1 MAKKQLKK
9 RIFVPT
15 GNDLG
20 EFTIFDLQP
29 VDITFVDSD
38 DSSQSQDSNKKMG
51 SSQSSIPDPV
61 DNNPLN
67 RGSQDNSS
75 SSGGNGQKDENPY
88 ANRGNGDNNSDDFA
102 KQDRDIN
109 NDLYGDDLDTDS
121 GEQPPQN
128 SDNGDGSEGSA
139 GDGESGSGSSGVG
152 GSDDNSFAPPN
163 YDSSSNMGDDNS
175 SVGNSTSEMEDAL
188 NKEQDNMS
196 DTAKERMSEVSG
208 QNNNNNNNNS
218 SSNENGSQGD
228 NSQGDNSQG
237 EDGSSSDSKNS
248 QSGDKEGSQSN
259 NSQGENG
266 SSGDNSQNSD
276 SDNSQNSNSQEG
288 NSSSSGGDSK
298 GGSGNNQ
305 NGKSDNDF
313 KKAHDTKGNDLD
325 DTKGKEVVEKM
336 VREASKRMQ
345 EEIDKDE
352 TLADTN
358 KTSLDNYKDFG
369 AGTMTTLFKGNSMV
383 ADWKAKL
390 EKLFRKALGQR
401 ITMNPN
407 MINKRIE
414 DAPPGRE
421 DIETQMIKVAV
432 LIDCSGSM
440 GSGAFKKVIM
450 QMDAM
455 IKADKQ
461 MRNVLF
467 YIIPFEMWN
476 AEKCIKLMVKCKG
489 TRLKSELMKFEAMGG
504 TDIVPGFQALMGK
517 VKNPDSIIV
526 LSDCGVNASRTVS
539 DPTYQKCLKKY
550 RDRIIWVLTSKRDI
564 SDMNAIDPY
573 AKKQDRYVV
582 FKGNGD

>member
-29 VDITFVDSD
+29 VDVTFIDSD
-38 DSSQSQDSNKKMG
+38 EPNQSQDNNKKMG

-75 SSGGNGQKDENPY
+75 SSDGGNGQKDENPY
-88 ANRGNGDNNSDDFA
+88 ATNSGNNNNSDDFA

-109 NDLYGDDLDTDS
+109 NDLYGEDLDTDN

-128 SDNGDGSEGSA
+128 SDGGDGEGSA
-139 GDGESGSGSSGVG
+139 GDGESGYGSSGVG
-152 GSDDNSFAPPN
+152 GLDDNSFAPPN

-196 DTAKERMSEVSG
+196 DTAKERMNEVSG
-208 QNNNNNNNNS
+208 QNS
-218 SSNENGSQGD
+218 SSDKNGSQGD

-248 QSGDKEGSQSN
+248 QSGDKEGSLSN

-305 NGKSDNDF
+305 SGKSDNDF

-489 TRLKSELMKFEAMGG
+489 SRLKSELMKFEAMGG
-504 TDIVPGFQALMGK
+504 TDIVPGFQALMRK

-539 DPTYQKCLKKY
+539 DPTYQKCVKKY

>member
-29 VDITFVDSD
+29 VDVTFVDSD
-38 DSSQSQDSNKKMG
+38 DSSQQSSGDSKMG
-51 SSQSSIPDPV
+51 GSNSSIPDPV
-61 DNNPLN
+61 DNNPLSKGN
-67 RGSQDNSS
+67 SSNGSQG
-75 SSGGNGQKDENPY
+75 SSGGKDANPY
-88 ANRGNGDNNSDDFA
+88 ANNSGDNSSRDEFS
-102 KQDRDIN
+102 KQDRDLD
-109 NDLYGDDLDTDS
+109 NDLYGEDLDTDRE
-121 GEQPPQN
+121 EQSNNNN
-128 SDNGDGSEGSA
+128 SDGEGGSSGDDGS
-139 GDGESGSGSSGVG
+139 GESGGSSGG
-152 GSDDNSFAPPN
+152 MASEDNSYAPPN
-163 YDSSSNMGDDNS
+163 YDGSSNMGDDS
-175 SVGNSTSEMEDAL
+175 SSLDSTSEMEDAL
-188 NKEQDNMS
+188 NKEQENMS
-196 DTAKERMSEVSG
+196 DTAKERASEVSG
-208 QNNNNNNNNS
+208 
-218 SSNENGSQGD
+218 
-228 NSQGDNSQG
+228 
-237 EDGSSSDSKNS
+237 
-248 QSGDKEGSQSN
+248 EGSQSSTSQTED
-259 NSQGENG
+259 NSNQQ
-266 SSGDNSQNSD
+266 SGDNSQQGGQSQVGDSQSSQSSD
-276 SDNSQNSNSQEG
+276 SQGGDNSQQGDDSNSQGGEG
-288 NSSSSGGDSK
+288 SQSQDNQV
-298 GGSGNNQ
+298 GSGSRGDKGN
-305 NGKSDNDF
+305 KSNDDF

-325 DTKGKEVVEKM
+325 DTDGKGVVDKI
-336 VREASKRMQ
+336 VREAAKRMQ
-345 EEIDKDE
+345 EELDKDE
-352 TLADTN
+352 TLANTN
-358 KTSLDNYKDFG
+358 QQSLDNYKDFG

-467 YIIPFEMWN
+467 YIIPFEAWSA
-476 AEKCIKLMVKCKG
+476 AECVKRMVKCKG
-489 TRLKSELMKFEAMGG
+489 TKLKAELMKFRAEGG
-504 TDIVPGFQALMGK
+504 TNIVPGVHAMMKK
-517 VKNPDSIIV
+517 VKNPDSIII
-526 LSDCGVNASRTVS
+526 LSDCVVNASSTVS

-564 SDMNAIDPY
+564 SYMNAIDSY

>member
-38 DSSQSQDSNKKMG
+38 DSSQSQDNNKKMG

-67 RGSQDNSS
+67 KGSQDNSS
-75 SSGGNGQKDENPY
+75 SSDGGNGQKDENPY
-88 ANRGNGDNNSDDFA
+88 ATNSGNNNNSDDFA

-109 NDLYGDDLDTDS
+109 NDIYGEDLDTDS

-128 SDNGDGSEGSA
+128 NDGGDGEGSS

-175 SVGNSTSEMEDAL
+175 SVGNTTSEMEDAL

-208 QNNNNNNNNS
+208 QNNNS
-218 SSNENGSQGD
+218 SSNEDSSQGD

-248 QSGDKEGSQSN
+248 QSGDKEGSQIN
-259 NSQGENG
+259 NSQGEDG

-305 NGKSDNDF
+305 SGKSDNDF

-489 TRLKSELMKFEAMGG
+489 SRLKSELMKFEAMGG
-504 TDIVPGFQALMGK
+504 TDIVPGFQALMRK

>member
-29 VDITFVDSD
+29 VDVTFVDSD
-38 DSSQSQDSNKKMG
+38 DSSQQSSGGSKMG
-51 SSQSSIPDPV
+51 GSNSSIPDPV
-61 DNNPLN
+61 DNNPLSKGN
-67 RGSQDNSS
+67 SSNGSQGSSGGKDANPYANNSGDNSS
-75 SSGGNGQKDENPY
+75 SDEF
-88 ANRGNGDNNSDDFA
+88 S
-102 KQDRDIN
+102 KQDRDLD
-109 NDLYGDDLDTDS
+109 NDLYGEDLDTDRE
-121 GEQPPQN
+121 EQSNNNN
-128 SDNGDGSEGSA
+128 SDGEGGSSGDGGS
-139 GDGESGSGSSGVG
+139 GESGGSSGG
-152 GSDDNSFAPPN
+152 MTSEDNSYAPPN
-163 YDSSSNMGDDNS
+163 YDGSSNMGDDS
-175 SVGNSTSEMEDAL
+175 SSLDSTSEMEDAL
-188 NKEQDNMS
+188 NKEQENMS
-196 DTAKERMSEVSG
+196 DTAKERASEVSG
-208 QNNNNNNNNS
+208 
-218 SSNENGSQGD
+218 
-228 NSQGDNSQG
+228 
-237 EDGSSSDSKNS
+237 
-248 QSGDKEGSQSN
+248 EGSQSSTSQKDG
-259 NSQGENG
+259 NSNQQ
-266 SSGDNSQNSD
+266 SGDNSQQGGQSQLGDSQSSQSSD
-276 SDNSQNSNSQEG
+276 
-288 NSSSSGGDSK
+288 SSGGDNSQQG
-298 GGSGNNQ
+298 GGSNSQGGEGSQSQDNQAGSGSRGDKGNKPN
-305 NGKSDNDF
+305 DDF

-325 DTKGKEVVEKM
+325 DTDGKGVVDKI
-336 VREASKRMQ
+336 VREAAKRMQ
-345 EEIDKDE
+345 EELDKDE
-352 TLADTN
+352 TLANTN
-358 KTSLDNYKDFG
+358 QQSLDNYKDFG

-421 DIETQMIKVAV
+421 DIETQMVKVAV

-467 YIIPFEMWN
+467 YIIPFEAWSA
-476 AEKCIKLMVKCKG
+476 AECVKRMVKCKG
-489 TRLKSELMKFEAMGG
+489 TKLKAELMKFKAEGG
-504 TDIVPGFQALMGK
+504 TNIVPGVHAMMKK

-526 LSDCGVNASRTVS
+526 LSDCGVNVSTTVS
-539 DPTYQKCLKKY
+539 DSTYQKWLKKY

-564 SDMNAIDPY
+564 SYMGAIDPY

-582 FKGNGD
+582 FRGNGD

>member
-38 DSSQSQDSNKKMG
+38 DNSQQGSSGDSKMG
-51 SSQSSIPDPV
+51 GSNSSIPDPV
-61 DNNPLN
+61 DNNPLSKGSSSN
-67 RGSQDNSS
+67 GSQGSSGGKDANPYANNSGDNSS
-75 SSGGNGQKDENPY
+75 SDEF
-88 ANRGNGDNNSDDFA
+88 S
-102 KQDRDIN
+102 KQDRDLD
-109 NDLYGDDLDTDS
+109 NDLYGEDLDTDRE
-121 GEQPPQN
+121 EQSNNNN
-128 SDNGDGSEGSA
+128 SDGEGGSSGDDGS
-139 GDGESGSGSSGVG
+139 GESGGSSGG
-152 GSDDNSFAPPN
+152 MASEDNSYAPPN
-163 YDSSSNMGDDNS
+163 YDGSSNMGDDNS
-175 SVGNSTSEMEDAL
+175 SLDSTSEMEDAL
-188 NKEQDNMS
+188 NKEQENMS
-196 DTAKERMSEVSG
+196 DTAKERASEVSG
-208 QNNNNNNNNS
+208 
-218 SSNENGSQGD
+218 
-228 NSQGDNSQG
+228 
-237 EDGSSSDSKNS
+237 
-248 QSGDKEGSQSN
+248 EGSQSSTSQTED
-259 NSQGENG
+259 NSNQQ
-266 SSGDNSQNSD
+266 SGDNSQQGGQSQVGDSQSSQSSD
-276 SDNSQNSNSQEG
+276 SQGGDNSQQGDDSNSQGGEG
-288 NSSSSGGDSK
+288 SQSQDNQA
-298 GGSGNNQ
+298 GSGSRGDKAEKGNKPN
-305 NGKSDNDF
+305 DDF

-325 DTKGKEVVEKM
+325 DTDGKGVVDKI
-336 VREASKRMQ
+336 VREAAKRMQ
-345 EEIDKDE
+345 EELDKDE
-352 TLADTN
+352 TLANTN
-358 KTSLDNYKDFG
+358 QQSLDNYKDFG

-467 YIIPFEMWN
+467 YIIPFEAWSA
-476 AEKCIKLMVKCKG
+476 AECVKRMVKCKG
-489 TRLKSELMKFEAMGG
+489 TKLKAELMKFKAEGG
-504 TDIVPGFQALMGK
+504 TDIVPGVHAMMKK
-517 VKNPDSIIV
+517 VKNPDSIII
-526 LSDCGVNASRTVS
+526 LSDCVVTASRTVS
-539 DPTYQKCLKKY
+539 DPTYQKWLKKY

-564 SDMNAIDPY
+564 SYMSAIDPY

>member
-29 VDITFVDSD
+29 VDVTFVDSD
-38 DSSQSQDSNKKMG
+38 DNSQQSSGDSKMG
-51 SSQSSIPDPV
+51 GSNSSIPDPV
-61 DNNPLN
+61 DNNPLSKGN
-67 RGSQDNSS
+67 SSNGSQG
-75 SSGGNGQKDENPY
+75 SSGGKDANPY
-88 ANRGNGDNNSDDFA
+88 ANNSSDNNSSDEFS
-102 KQDRDIN
+102 KQDRDLD
-109 NDLYGDDLDTDS
+109 NDLYGEDLDTDRE
-121 GEQPPQN
+121 EQSNNNN
-128 SDNGDGSEGSA
+128 SDGEGGSSGDDGS
-139 GDGESGSGSSGVG
+139 GESGGSSGG
-152 GSDDNSFAPPN
+152 MASEDNSYAPPN
-163 YDSSSNMGDDNS
+163 YDGSSNMGDDS
-175 SVGNSTSEMEDAL
+175 SSLDSTSEMEDAL
-188 NKEQDNMS
+188 NKEQENMS
-196 DTAKERMSEVSG
+196 DTAKERASEVSG
-208 QNNNNNNNNS
+208 ENSQSSTSQKGDNSNQQSGDKSQNGGQSQSGDS
-218 SSNENGSQGD
+218 SQQGD
-228 NSQGDNSQG
+228 NSQSGDDSNSQG
-237 EDGSSSDSKNS
+237 G
-248 QSGDKEGSQSN
+248 EGSQS
-259 NSQGENG
+259 Q
-266 SSGDNSQNSD
+266 DNQA
-276 SDNSQNSNSQEG
+276 
-288 NSSSSGGDSK
+288 
-298 GGSGNNQ
+298 GSGSRGDKGN
-305 NGKSDNDF
+305 KSNDDF

-325 DTKGKEVVEKM
+325 DTDGKGIVDKI
-336 VREASKRMQ
+336 VREAAKRMQ
-345 EEIDKDE
+345 EELDKDE
-352 TLADTN
+352 TLANTN
-358 KTSLDNYKDFG
+358 QQSLDNYKDFG

-467 YIIPFEMWN
+467 YIIPFEAWSA
-476 AEKCIKLMVKCKG
+476 AECVKRMVKCKG
-489 TRLKSELMKFEAMGG
+489 TKLKAELMKFRAEGG
-504 TDIVPGFQALMGK
+504 TNIVPGVHAMMKK

-526 LSDCGVNASRTVS
+526 LSDCGVTVSTTVS
-539 DPTYQKCLKKY
+539 DSTYQKWLKKY

-564 SDMNAIDPY
+564 SYMSAIDPY

>member
-29 VDITFVDSD
+29 VDVTFVDSD
-38 DSSQSQDSNKKMG
+38 DNSQQSSSGDSKMG
-51 SSQSSIPDPV
+51 GSNSSIPDPV
-61 DNNPLN
+61 DNNPLGKSN
-67 RGSQDNSS
+67 SDNSNGSQG
-75 SSGGNGQKDENPY
+75 SSGGKDANPY
-88 ANRGNGDNNSDDFA
+88 ASSSENKSNDEFS
-102 KQDRDIN
+102 KQDRDLD
-109 NDLYGDDLDTDS
+109 NDLYGEDLDTDRE
-121 GEQPPQN
+121 EQSNNNN
-128 SDNGDGSEGSA
+128 SDGEGGSSGDNGS
-139 GDGESGSGSSGVG
+139 GESGGSSGG
-152 GSDDNSFAPPN
+152 MTSEDNSYAPPN
-163 YDSSSNMGDDNS
+163 YDGSSNMGDDS
-175 SVGNSTSEMEDAL
+175 SSLDSTSEMEDAL
-188 NKEQDNMS
+188 NKEQENMS
-196 DTAKERMSEVSG
+196 DTAKERASEVSG
-208 QNNNNNNNNS
+208 
-218 SSNENGSQGD
+218 
-228 NSQGDNSQG
+228 
-237 EDGSSSDSKNS
+237 
-248 QSGDKEGSQSN
+248 EGSQSSTSQTED
-259 NSQGENG
+259 NSNQQSGDTSQDG
-266 SSGDNSQNSD
+266 GQSQSGDNSQQGNNSQQGGSSQLGDSSD
-276 SDNSQNSNSQEG
+276 SQGGEGSQSQ
-288 NSSSSGGDSK
+288 DSQA
-298 GGSGNNQ
+298 GSGSRGDKAEKGNKPN
-305 NGKSDNDF
+305 DDF

-325 DTKGKEVVEKM
+325 DTDGKGVVDKI
-336 VREASKRMQ
+336 VREAAKRMQ
-345 EEIDKDE
+345 EELDKDE
-352 TLADTN
+352 TLANTN
-358 KTSLDNYKDFG
+358 QQSLDNYKDFG

-421 DIETQMIKVAV
+421 DIETQMVKVAV

-467 YIIPFEMWN
+467 YIIPFEAWSA
-476 AEKCIKLMVKCKG
+476 AECVKRMVKCKG
-489 TRLKSELMKFEAMGG
+489 TKLKAELMKFKAEGG
-504 TDIVPGFQALMGK
+504 TDIVPGVHAMMKK
-517 VKNPDSIIV
+517 VKNPDSIII
-526 LSDCGVNASRTVS
+526 LSDCVVTASRTVS
-539 DPTYQKCLKKY
+539 DPTYQKWLKKY

-564 SDMNAIDPY
+564 SYMSAIDSY

>member
-29 VDITFVDSD
+29 VDVTFVDSD
-38 DSSQSQDSNKKMG
+38 EPNQSQDNNKKMG

-67 RGSQDNSS
+67 KGSQDNSS
-75 SSGGNGQKDENPY
+75 SSDGGNGQKDENPY
-88 ANRGNGDNNSDDFA
+88 ATNSGNNNNSDDFA

-109 NDLYGDDLDTDS
+109 NDLYGEDLDTDS
-121 GEQPPQN
+121 GEQTPQSN
-128 SDNGDGSEGSA
+128 DGGDGEGSS

-163 YDSSSNMGDDNS
+163 YDSSSNMGDDSS
-175 SVGNSTSEMEDAL
+175 SVGNTTSEMEDAL

-196 DTAKERMSEVSG
+196 DTAKERMNEVSG
-208 QNNNNNNNNS
+208 QNNNS
-218 SSNENGSQGD
+218 SDDKGSQGGSDTSQGD
-228 NSQGDNSQG
+228 NSRG
-237 EDGSSSDSKNS
+237 EDGSNSSKSNNSGDSQDNNSQQGNSGSNSDSSNSQSNDSSDS
-248 QSGDKEGSQSN
+248 QSSDSQSN
-259 NSQGENG
+259 SSQD
-266 SSGDNSQNSD
+266 SSK
-276 SDNSQNSNSQEG
+276 
-288 NSSSSGGDSK
+288 SSGGDSK
-298 GGSGNNQ
+298 GGSGNN
-305 NGKSDNDF
+305 KSDNDF

-358 KTSLDNYKDFG
+358 KSSLDNYKDFG

-432 LIDCSGSM
+432 IIDCSGSM

-467 YIIPFEMWN
+467 YIIPFETWN
-476 AEKCIKLMVKCKG
+476 ANDCIKKMVKCKG
-489 TRLKSELMKFEAMGG
+489 TRLKSELMQFKAEGG
-504 TDIVPGFQALMGK
+504 TNIVPAIQALMRK

-526 LSDCGVNASRTVS
+526 LSDCGVNSVSATVS

>member
-29 VDITFVDSD
+29 VDVTFVDSD
-38 DSSQSQDSNKKMG
+38 DSSQQSSGDSKMG
-51 SSQSSIPDPV
+51 GSNSSIPDPV
-61 DNNPLN
+61 DNNPLSK
-67 RGSQDNSS
+67 GNSS
-75 SSGGNGQKDENPY
+75 SGSQGSSGGKDANPY
-88 ANRGNGDNNSDDFA
+88 ANNSGDNSSRDEFS
-102 KQDRDIN
+102 KQDRDLD
-109 NDLYGDDLDTDS
+109 NDLYGEDLDTDRE
-121 GEQPPQN
+121 EQSNNNN
-128 SDNGDGSEGSA
+128 SDGEGGSSGDDGS
-139 GDGESGSGSSGVG
+139 GESGGSSGG
-152 GSDDNSFAPPN
+152 MTSEDNSYAPPN
-163 YDSSSNMGDDNS
+163 YDGSSNMGDDS
-175 SVGNSTSEMEDAL
+175 SSLDSTSEMEDAL
-188 NKEQDNMS
+188 NKEQENMS
-196 DTAKERMSEVSG
+196 DTAKERASEVSG
-208 QNNNNNNNNS
+208 
-218 SSNENGSQGD
+218 
-228 NSQGDNSQG
+228 
-237 EDGSSSDSKNS
+237 
-248 QSGDKEGSQSN
+248 EGSQSSTSQKEG
-259 NSQGENG
+259 NSNQQ
-266 SSGDNSQNSD
+266 SGDNSQQGGQSQLGDSQSSQSSD
-276 SDNSQNSNSQEG
+276 SSGGDNSNSQGGEDSQSQDNQVGSDSIGDRG
-288 NSSSSGGDSK
+288 NKPND
-298 GGSGNNQ
+298 
-305 NGKSDNDF
+305 DF

-325 DTKGKEVVEKM
+325 DTDGKGVVDKI
-336 VREASKRMQ
+336 VREAAKRMQ
-345 EEIDKDE
+345 EELDKDE
-352 TLADTN
+352 TLANTN
-358 KTSLDNYKDFG
+358 QQSLDNYKDFG

-467 YIIPFEMWN
+467 YIIPFAAWSA
-476 AEKCIKLMVKCKG
+476 AECVKRMVKCKG
-489 TRLKSELMKFEAMGG
+489 TKLKAELMKFKAEGG
-504 TDIVPGFQALMGK
+504 TDIVPGVHAMMKK
-517 VKNPDSIIV
+517 VKNPDSIII
-526 LSDCGVNASRTVS
+526 LSDCGVNTVHTASDS
-539 DPTYQKCLKKY
+539 TYQKWLKKY

-564 SDMNAIDPY
+564 SYMSAIDPY

>member
-29 VDITFVDSD
+29 VDVTFVDSD
-38 DSSQSQDSNKKMG
+38 EPNQSQDNNKKMG

-67 RGSQDNSS
+67 KGSQDNSS
-75 SSGGNGQKDENPY
+75 SSGGGNGQKDENPY
-88 ANRGNGDNNSDDFA
+88 ATNSGNNNNSDDFA

-109 NDLYGDDLDTDS
+109 NDLYGEDLDTDS
-121 GEQPPQN
+121 GEQTPQSN
-128 SDNGDGSEGSA
+128 DGGDGEGSS

-163 YDSSSNMGDDNS
+163 YDSSSNMGDDSS
-175 SVGNSTSEMEDAL
+175 SVGNTTSEMEDAL

-196 DTAKERMSEVSG
+196 DTAKERMNEVSG
-208 QNNNNNNNNS
+208 QNNNS
-218 SSNENGSQGD
+218 SDDKGSQGGSD
-228 NSQGDNSQG
+228 TSQGDNSQG
-237 EDGSSSDSKNS
+237 EDGSNSSKSNNSGDSQDNNSQQGNSGSNSDSSNSQSNDSSDS
-248 QSGDKEGSQSN
+248 QSSDSQSN
-259 NSQGENG
+259 SSQD
-266 SSGDNSQNSD
+266 SSK
-276 SDNSQNSNSQEG
+276 
-288 NSSSSGGDSK
+288 SSGGDSK
-298 GGSGNNQ
+298 GGSGNN
-305 NGKSDNDF
+305 KSDNDF

-358 KTSLDNYKDFG
+358 KSSLDNYKDFG

-432 LIDCSGSM
+432 IIDCSGSM

-467 YIIPFEMWN
+467 YIIPFETWN
-476 AEKCIKLMVKCKG
+476 ANDCIKKMVKCKG
-489 TRLKSELMKFEAMGG
+489 TRLKSELMQFKAEGG
-504 TDIVPGFQALMGK
+504 TNIVPAIQALMRK

-526 LSDCGVNASRTVS
+526 LSDCGVNSVSATVS

-582 FKGNGD
+582 FKGSGD

>member
-38 DSSQSQDSNKKMG
+38 DSSQSQDNNKKMG

-61 DNNPLN
+61 DNNTLN
-67 RGSQDNSS
+67 KGSQDNSS
-75 SSGGNGQKDENPY
+75 SSNGSNGQKDENPY
-88 ANRGNGDNNSDDFA
+88 ATNSGNNNNSDDFA

-109 NDLYGDDLDTDS
+109 NDLYGDDLDIDS

-128 SDNGDGSEGSA
+128 SDGGDGEGSA

-196 DTAKERMSEVSG
+196 DIAKERMSEVNG
-208 QNNNNNNNNS
+208 QNNNS

-228 NSQGDNSQG
+228 NSQGD
-237 EDGSSSDSKNS
+237 
-248 QSGDKEGSQSN
+248 

-305 NGKSDNDF
+305 SGKSDNDF

-325 DTKGKEVVEKM
+325 DTKGKEIVEKM

-489 TRLKSELMKFEAMGG
+489 SRLKSELMKFEAMGG
-504 TDIVPGFQALMGK
+504 TDIVPGFQALMRK

>member
-29 VDITFVDSD
+29 VDVTFVDSD
-38 DSSQSQDSNKKMG
+38 DNSQQSSGDSKMG
-51 SSQSSIPDPV
+51 GSNSSIPDPV
-61 DNNPLN
+61 DNNPLSKGN
-67 RGSQDNSS
+67 SSNGSQG
-75 SSGGNGQKDENPY
+75 SSGGKDANPY
-88 ANRGNGDNNSDDFA
+88 ANNSSDNNSSDEFS
-102 KQDRDIN
+102 KQDRDLD
-109 NDLYGDDLDTDS
+109 NDLYGEDLDTDRE
-121 GEQPPQN
+121 EQSNNNN
-128 SDNGDGSEGSA
+128 SDGEGGSSGDDGS
-139 GDGESGSGSSGVG
+139 GESGGSSGG
-152 GSDDNSFAPPN
+152 MASEDNSYAPPN
-163 YDSSSNMGDDNS
+163 YDGSSNMGDDS
-175 SVGNSTSEMEDAL
+175 SSLNSTSEMEDAL
-188 NKEQDNMS
+188 NKEQENMS
-196 DTAKERMSEVSG
+196 DTAKERASEVSG
-208 QNNNNNNNNS
+208 ENSQSSTSQKGDNSNQQSGDKSQNGGQSQSGDS
-218 SSNENGSQGD
+218 SQQGD
-228 NSQGDNSQG
+228 NSQSGDDSNSQG
-237 EDGSSSDSKNS
+237 G
-248 QSGDKEGSQSN
+248 EGSQS
-259 NSQGENG
+259 Q
-266 SSGDNSQNSD
+266 DNQA
-276 SDNSQNSNSQEG
+276 
-288 NSSSSGGDSK
+288 
-298 GGSGNNQ
+298 GSGSRGDKGDKPN
-305 NGKSDNDF
+305 DDF

-325 DTKGKEVVEKM
+325 DTDGKGVVDKI
-336 VREASKRMQ
+336 VREAAKRMQ
-345 EEIDKDE
+345 EELDKDE
-352 TLADTN
+352 TLANTN
-358 KTSLDNYKDFG
+358 QQSLDNYKDFG

-467 YIIPFEMWN
+467 YIIPFEAWSA
-476 AEKCIKLMVKCKG
+476 AECVKRMVKCKG
-489 TRLKSELMKFEAMGG
+489 TKLKAELMKFKAEGG
-504 TDIVPGFQALMGK
+504 TDIVPGVHAMMKK
-517 VKNPDSIIV
+517 VKNPDSIII

-539 DPTYQKCLKKY
+539 DTTYQKWLKKY

-564 SDMNAIDPY
+564 QMMNAIDSY

>member
-67 RGSQDNSS
+67 KGSQDNSS
-75 SSGGNGQKDENPY
+75 SSDGGNGQKDENPY
-88 ANRGNGDNNSDDFA
+88 ATNNGNNNNSDDFA

-109 NDLYGDDLDTDS
+109 NDLYGEDLDTDS

-128 SDNGDGSEGSA
+128 SDGGDGEGSA

-175 SVGNSTSEMEDAL
+175 SVGNTTSEMEDAL

-208 QNNNNNNNNS
+208 QSNNS
-218 SSNENGSQGD
+218 SSNENG
-228 NSQGDNSQG
+228 SQGDNSQG

-248 QSGDKEGSQSN
+248 QSGDKEGSLSN

-305 NGKSDNDF
+305 SGKSDNDF

-489 TRLKSELMKFEAMGG
+489 SRLKSELMKFEAMGG
-504 TDIVPGFQALMGK
+504 TDIVPGFQALMRK

-539 DPTYQKCLKKY
+539 DPTYQKCVKKY

>member
-29 VDITFVDSD
+29 VDVTFVDSD
-38 DSSQSQDSNKKMG
+38 DSSQQSSGDSKMG
-51 SSQSSIPDPV
+51 GSNSSIPDPV
-61 DNNPLN
+61 DNNPLSRGN
-67 RGSQDNSS
+67 SSNGSQGSSGGKDANPYANNSGDNSS
-75 SSGGNGQKDENPY
+75 SDEF
-88 ANRGNGDNNSDDFA
+88 S
-102 KQDRDIN
+102 KQDRDLD
-109 NDLYGDDLDTDS
+109 NDLYGEDLDTDRE
-121 GEQPPQN
+121 EQSNNNN
-128 SDNGDGSEGSA
+128 SDGEGGSSGDS
-139 GDGESGSGSSGVG
+139 GDGESGGSSGG
-152 GSDDNSFAPPN
+152 MTSEDNSYAPPN
-163 YDSSSNMGDDNS
+163 YDGSSNMGDDS
-175 SVGNSTSEMEDAL
+175 SSLDSTSEMEDAL
-188 NKEQDNMS
+188 NKEQENMS
-196 DTAKERMSEVSG
+196 DTAKERASEVSG
-208 QNNNNNNNNS
+208 
-218 SSNENGSQGD
+218 
-228 NSQGDNSQG
+228 
-237 EDGSSSDSKNS
+237 
-248 QSGDKEGSQSN
+248 EGSQSSTSQKDG
-259 NSQGENG
+259 NSNQQ
-266 SSGDNSQNSD
+266 SGDNSQQGGQSQLGDSQSSQSSD
-276 SDNSQNSNSQEG
+276 
-288 NSSSSGGDSK
+288 SSGGDNSQQG
-298 GGSGNNQ
+298 GGSNSQGGEGSQSQDNQAGSGSRGDKGNKPN
-305 NGKSDNDF
+305 DDF

-325 DTKGKEVVEKM
+325 DTDGKGVVDKI
-336 VREASKRMQ
+336 VREAAKRMQ
-345 EEIDKDE
+345 EELDKDE
-352 TLADTN
+352 TLANTN
-358 KTSLDNYKDFG
+358 QQSLDNYKDFG

-421 DIETQMIKVAV
+421 DIETQMVKVAV

-467 YIIPFEMWN
+467 YIIPFEAWSA
-476 AEKCIKLMVKCKG
+476 AECVKRMVKCKG
-489 TRLKSELMKFEAMGG
+489 TKLKAELMKFKAEGG
-504 TDIVPGFQALMGK
+504 TDIVPGVHAMMKK
-517 VKNPDSIIV
+517 VKNPDSIII
-526 LSDCGVNASRTVS
+526 LSDCGVSASRTVS
-539 DPTYQKCLKKY
+539 DTTYQKWLKKY

-564 SDMNAIDPY
+564 QMMNAIDSY

>member
-38 DSSQSQDSNKKMG
+38 DSGQSQDNNKKMG

-67 RGSQDNSS
+67 KGSQDNSS
-75 SSGGNGQKDENPY
+75 SSNGGNGQKDENPY
-88 ANRGNGDNNSDDFA
+88 ATDNGNNNNSDDFA

-128 SDNGDGSEGSA
+128 NDGGDGEGSS

-175 SVGNSTSEMEDAL
+175 SVGNTTSEMEDAL

-208 QNNNNNNNNS
+208 QNS
-218 SSNENGSQGD
+218 SSDKNGSQGD

-237 EDGSSSDSKNS
+237 D
-248 QSGDKEGSQSN
+248 
-259 NSQGENG
+259 NSQGEDG

-305 NGKSDNDF
+305 SGKSDNDF

-358 KTSLDNYKDFG
+358 KSSLDNYKDFG

-467 YIIPFEMWN
+467 YIIPFEYWD
-476 AEKCIKLMVKCKG
+476 ASECIKRMVKCKG

-504 TDIVPGFQALMGK
+504 TDIVPGFQALMRK

-526 LSDCGVNASRTVS
+526 LSDCGVSASRTVS
-539 DPTYQKCLKKY
+539 DPTYQKCVKKY

>member
-29 VDITFVDSD
+29 VDVTFVDSD
-38 DSSQSQDSNKKMG
+38 DNSQQSSSGDSKMG
-51 SSQSSIPDPV
+51 GSNSSIPDPV
-61 DNNPLN
+61 DNNPLGKSN
-67 RGSQDNSS
+67 SDNSNGSQG
-75 SSGGNGQKDENPY
+75 SSGGKDVNPY
-88 ANRGNGDNNSDDFA
+88 ASSSENKPNDEFS
-102 KQDRDIN
+102 KQDRDLD
-109 NDLYGDDLDTDS
+109 NDLYGEDLDTDRE
-121 GEQPPQN
+121 EQSNNNN
-128 SDNGDGSEGSA
+128 SDGEGGSSGDNGS
-139 GDGESGSGSSGVG
+139 GESGGSSGG
-152 GSDDNSFAPPN
+152 MTSEDNSYAPPN
-163 YDSSSNMGDDNS
+163 YDGSSNMGDDS
-175 SVGNSTSEMEDAL
+175 SSLDSTSEMEDAL
-188 NKEQDNMS
+188 NKEQENMS
-196 DTAKERMSEVSG
+196 DTAKERASEVSG
-208 QNNNNNNNNS
+208 EGSQSSTSQTEDNSNQQSGDKSQNGGQS
-218 SSNENGSQGD
+218 QQGD
-228 NSQGDNSQG
+228 NSQQGGSSQLGD
-237 EDGSSSDSKNS
+237 SSDS
-248 QSGDKEGSQSN
+248 QGGEGSQSQD
-259 NSQGENG
+259 SQA
-266 SSGDNSQNSD
+266 
-276 SDNSQNSNSQEG
+276 
-288 NSSSSGGDSK
+288 
-298 GGSGNNQ
+298 GSGSRGDKAEKGNKPN
-305 NGKSDNDF
+305 DDF

-325 DTKGKEVVEKM
+325 DTDGKGVVDKI
-336 VREASKRMQ
+336 VREAAKRMQ
-345 EEIDKDE
+345 EELDKDE
-352 TLADTN
+352 TLANTN
-358 KTSLDNYKDFG
+358 QQSLDNYKDFG

-421 DIETQMIKVAV
+421 DIETQMVKVAV

-467 YIIPFEMWN
+467 YIIPFEAWSA
-476 AEKCIKLMVKCKG
+476 AECVKRMVKCKG
-489 TRLKSELMKFEAMGG
+489 TKLKAELMKFKAEGG
-504 TDIVPGFQALMGK
+504 TDIVPGVHAMMKK
-517 VKNPDSIIV
+517 VKNPDSIII
-526 LSDCGVNASRTVS
+526 LSDCVVTASRTVS
-539 DPTYQKCLKKY
+539 DPTYQKWLKKY

-564 SDMNAIDPY
+564 SYMSAIDPY

>member
-29 VDITFVDSD
+29 VDVTFVDSD
-38 DSSQSQDSNKKMG
+38 DNSQQSSGDSKMG
-51 SSQSSIPDPV
+51 GSSSSIPDPV
-61 DNNPLN
+61 DNNPLSKGN
-67 RGSQDNSS
+67 SSNGSQGSSGGKDANPYANNSGDNSS
-75 SSGGNGQKDENPY
+75 SDEF
-88 ANRGNGDNNSDDFA
+88 S
-102 KQDRDIN
+102 KQDRDLD
-109 NDLYGDDLDTDS
+109 NDLYGEDLDTDRE
-121 GEQPPQN
+121 EQSNNNN
-128 SDNGDGSEGSA
+128 SDGEG
-139 GDGESGSGSSGVG
+139 GSSGDDGSG
-152 GSDDNSFAPPN
+152 GSSGGMSSEDNSYAPPN
-163 YDSSSNMGDDNS
+163 YDGSSNMGDDS
-175 SVGNSTSEMEDAL
+175 SSLDSTSEMEDAL
-188 NKEQDNMS
+188 NKEQENMS
-196 DTAKERMSEVSG
+196 DTAKERASEVSG
-208 QNNNNNNNNS
+208 
-218 SSNENGSQGD
+218 EGSQSSTSQKEGNSNQQSGDSSQQGGQSQLGDSQSSQSSDSSGGD
-228 NSQGDNSQG
+228 NSQQGDDSNSQG
-237 EDGSSSDSKNS
+237 GEVS
-248 QSGDKEGSQSN
+248 QSQDNQAGSGSRGDK
-259 NSQGENG
+259 
-266 SSGDNSQNSD
+266 
-276 SDNSQNSNSQEG
+276 
-288 NSSSSGGDSK
+288 
-298 GGSGNNQ
+298 GNNP
-305 NGKSDNDF
+305 NDVF

-325 DTKGKEVVEKM
+325 DTDGKGVVDKI
-336 VREASKRMQ
+336 VREAAKRMQ
-345 EEIDKDE
+345 EELDKDE
-352 TLADTN
+352 TLANTN
-358 KTSLDNYKDFG
+358 QQSLDNYKDFG

-414 DAPPGRE
+414 GAPPGRE

-467 YIIPFEMWN
+467 YIIPFEAWSA
-476 AEKCIKLMVKCKG
+476 AECVKRMVKCKG
-489 TRLKSELMKFEAMGG
+489 TKLKAELMKFKAEGG
-504 TDIVPGFQALMGK
+504 TNIVPGVHAMMKK

-526 LSDCGVNASRTVS
+526 LSDCGVTVSTTVS
-539 DPTYQKCLKKY
+539 DSTYQKWLKKY

-564 SDMNAIDPY
+564 SYMSAIDPY

>member
-38 DSSQSQDSNKKMG
+38 EPNQSQDNNSKMG

-67 RGSQDNSS
+67 KGSQDSS
-75 SSGGNGQKDENPY
+75 SSSNGGNGQKDENPY

-121 GEQPPQN
+121 GEQTPQN
-128 SDNGDGSEGSA
+128 NDG
-139 GDGESGSGSSGVG
+139 GDGEGSSGDGGSGSGSSGVG

-196 DTAKERMSEVSG
+196 DTAKERMNEVSG
-208 QNNNNNNNNS
+208 QNS
-218 SSNENGSQGD
+218 SSDKNG
-228 NSQGDNSQG
+228 SQGDNSQG

-276 SDNSQNSNSQEG
+276 SDNSQNSNSPEG

-305 NGKSDNDF
+305 SGKSDNDF

-345 EEIDKDE
+345 EEIDKDG

-504 TDIVPGFQALMGK
+504 TDIVPGFQALMRK

>member
-29 VDITFVDSD
+29 VDVTFVDSD
-38 DSSQSQDSNKKMG
+38 DNSQQSSGDSKMG
-51 SSQSSIPDPV
+51 GSSSSIPDPV
-61 DNNPLN
+61 DSNPLSKGSSSN
-67 RGSQDNSS
+67 GSQG
-75 SSGGNGQKDENPY
+75 SSGGKDANPY
-88 ANRGNGDNNSDDFA
+88 ASNSGDNNSSDEFS
-102 KQDRDIN
+102 KQDRDLD
-109 NDLYGDDLDTDS
+109 NDLYGEDLDTDRE
-121 GEQPPQN
+121 EQSNNNN
-128 SDNGDGSEGSA
+128 SDGEGGSSGDDGS
-139 GDGESGSGSSGVG
+139 GESGGSSGG
-152 GSDDNSFAPPN
+152 MTSEDNSYAPPN
-163 YDSSSNMGDDNS
+163 YDGSSNMGDDS
-175 SVGNSTSEMEDAL
+175 SSLDSTSEMEDAL
-188 NKEQDNMS
+188 NKEQENMS
-196 DTAKERMSEVSG
+196 DTAKERASEVSG
-208 QNNNNNNNNS
+208 
-218 SSNENGSQGD
+218 
-228 NSQGDNSQG
+228 
-237 EDGSSSDSKNS
+237 
-248 QSGDKEGSQSN
+248 EGSQSSTSQKEG
-259 NSQGENG
+259 NSNQQ
-266 SSGDNSQNSD
+266 SGDNSQQGGQSQLGDSQSSQSSD
-276 SDNSQNSNSQEG
+276 
-288 NSSSSGGDSK
+288 SSGGDNSQQ
-298 GGSGNNQ
+298 GEGSQSQDNQAGSGSRGDKGDKPN
-305 NGKSDNDF
+305 DDF

-325 DTKGKEVVEKM
+325 DTDGKGVVDKI
-336 VREASKRMQ
+336 VREAAKRMQ
-345 EEIDKDE
+345 EELDKDE
-352 TLADTN
+352 TLANTN
-358 KTSLDNYKDFG
+358 QQSLDNYKDFG

-467 YIIPFEMWN
+467 YIIPFEAWSA
-476 AEKCIKLMVKCKG
+476 AECVKRMVKCKG
-489 TRLKSELMKFEAMGG
+489 TKLKAELMKFKAEGG
-504 TDIVPGFQALMGK
+504 TDIVPGVHAMMKK

-526 LSDCGVNASRTVS
+526 LSDCVVNTVHTASDS
-539 DPTYQKCLKKY
+539 TYQKWLKKY

-564 SDMNAIDPY
+564 SYMSAIDPY

>member
-29 VDITFVDSD
+29 VDVTFVDSD
-38 DSSQSQDSNKKMG
+38 DSSQQSSGDSKMG
-51 SSQSSIPDPV
+51 GSNSSIPDPV
-61 DNNPLN
+61 DTNPLSK
-67 RGSQDNSS
+67 GNSS
-75 SSGGNGQKDENPY
+75 SGSQGSSGGKDANPY
-88 ANRGNGDNNSDDFA
+88 ANNSGDNSSRDEFS
-102 KQDRDIN
+102 KQDRDLD
-109 NDLYGDDLDTDS
+109 NDLYGEDLDTDRE
-121 GEQPPQN
+121 EQSNNNN
-128 SDNGDGSEGSA
+128 SDGEGGSSGDDGS
-139 GDGESGSGSSGVG
+139 GESGGSSGG
-152 GSDDNSFAPPN
+152 MTSEDNSYAPPN
-163 YDSSSNMGDDNS
+163 YDGSSNMGDDS
-175 SVGNSTSEMEDAL
+175 SSLDSTSEMEDAL
-188 NKEQDNMS
+188 NKEQENMS
-196 DTAKERMSEVSG
+196 DTAKERASEVSG
-208 QNNNNNNNNS
+208 
-218 SSNENGSQGD
+218 
-228 NSQGDNSQG
+228 
-237 EDGSSSDSKNS
+237 
-248 QSGDKEGSQSN
+248 EGSQSSTSQKEG
-259 NSQGENG
+259 NSNQQ
-266 SSGDNSQNSD
+266 SGDNSQQGGQSQLGDSQSSQSSD
-276 SDNSQNSNSQEG
+276 
-288 NSSSSGGDSK
+288 SSGGDNSQQ
-298 GGSGNNQ
+298 GDGSNSQGGEGSQSQDNQAGSGSRGDKGNKPN
-305 NGKSDNDF
+305 DDF

-325 DTKGKEVVEKM
+325 DTDGKGVVDKI
-336 VREASKRMQ
+336 VREAAKRMQ
-345 EEIDKDE
+345 EELDKDE
-352 TLADTN
+352 TLANTN
-358 KTSLDNYKDFG
+358 QQSLDNYKDFG

-421 DIETQMIKVAV
+421 DIETQMVKVAV

-467 YIIPFEMWN
+467 YIIPFEAWSA
-476 AEKCIKLMVKCKG
+476 AECVKRMVKCKG
-489 TRLKSELMKFEAMGG
+489 TKLKAELMKFKAEGG
-504 TDIVPGFQALMGK
+504 TDIVPGVHAMMKK
-517 VKNPDSIIV
+517 VKNPDSIII
-526 LSDCGVNASRTVS
+526 LSDCGVSASRTVS
-539 DPTYQKCLKKY
+539 DTTYQKWLKKY

-564 SDMNAIDPY
+564 QMMNAIDSY

>member
-67 RGSQDNSS
+67 KGSQDNSS
-75 SSGGNGQKDENPY
+75 SSDGGNGQKDENPY
-88 ANRGNGDNNSDDFA
+88 STNSGNNNNSDDFA

-109 NDLYGDDLDTDS
+109 NDLYGEDLDTDS

-128 SDNGDGSEGSA
+128 NGGGDGEGSS

-175 SVGNSTSEMEDAL
+175 SVGNTTSEMEDAL

-208 QNNNNNNNNS
+208 QNS
-218 SSNENGSQGD
+218 SSDKNGSQGD

-259 NSQGENG
+259 NSQGEDG

-305 NGKSDNDF
+305 SGKSDNDF

-336 VREASKRMQ
+336 VREASKRMR
-345 EEIDKDE
+345 EELDKDE
-352 TLADTN
+352 TLANTN
-358 KTSLDNYKDFG
+358 KSSLDNYKDFG

-467 YIIPFEMWN
+467 YIIPFEYWD
-476 AEKCIKLMVKCKG
+476 ASECIKRMVKCKG

-504 TDIVPGFQALMGK
+504 TDIVPGFQALMRK

-526 LSDCGVNASRTVS
+526 LSDCGVSASRTVS
-539 DPTYQKCLKKY
+539 DPTYQKCVKKY

-582 FKGNGD
+582 FKGSGD

>member
-29 VDITFVDSD
+29 VDVTFVDSD
-38 DSSQSQDSNKKMG
+38 DNSQQSSGDSKMG
-51 SSQSSIPDPV
+51 GSSSSIPDPV
-61 DNNPLN
+61 DSNPLSKGSSSN
-67 RGSQDNSS
+67 GSQG
-75 SSGGNGQKDENPY
+75 SSGGKDANPY
-88 ANRGNGDNNSDDFA
+88 ANNSGDNNSSDEFS
-102 KQDRDIN
+102 KQDRDLD
-109 NDLYGDDLDTDS
+109 NDLYGEDLDTDRE
-121 GEQPPQN
+121 EQSNNNN
-128 SDNGDGSEGSA
+128 SDGEGGSSGDDGS
-139 GDGESGSGSSGVG
+139 GESGGSSGG
-152 GSDDNSFAPPN
+152 MTSEDNSYAPPN
-163 YDSSSNMGDDNS
+163 YDGSSNMGDDS
-175 SVGNSTSEMEDAL
+175 SSLDSTSEMEDAL
-188 NKEQDNMS
+188 NKEQENMS
-196 DTAKERMSEVSG
+196 DTAKERASEVSG
-208 QNNNNNNNNS
+208 
-218 SSNENGSQGD
+218 
-228 NSQGDNSQG
+228 
-237 EDGSSSDSKNS
+237 
-248 QSGDKEGSQSN
+248 EGSQSSTSQKEG
-259 NSQGENG
+259 NSNQQ
-266 SSGDNSQNSD
+266 SGDNSQQGGQSQLGDSQSSQSSD
-276 SDNSQNSNSQEG
+276 
-288 NSSSSGGDSK
+288 SSGGDNSQQ
-298 GGSGNNQ
+298 GEDSQSQDNQAGSGSRGDKGNKPN
-305 NGKSDNDF
+305 DDF

-325 DTKGKEVVEKM
+325 DTDGKGVVDKI
-336 VREASKRMQ
+336 VREAAKRMQ
-345 EEIDKDE
+345 EELDKDE
-352 TLADTN
+352 TLANTN
-358 KTSLDNYKDFG
+358 QQSLDNYKDFG

-467 YIIPFEMWN
+467 YIIPFEAWSA
-476 AEKCIKLMVKCKG
+476 AECVKRMVKCKG
-489 TRLKSELMKFEAMGG
+489 TKLKAELMKFKAEGG
-504 TDIVPGFQALMGK
+504 TNIVPGVHAMMKK

-526 LSDCGVNASRTVS
+526 LSDCGVNVSTTVS
-539 DPTYQKCLKKY
+539 DSTYQKWLKKY

-564 SDMNAIDPY
+564 SYMGAIDPY

>member
-38 DSSQSQDSNKKMG
+38 DSNQSQDNNSKMG

-67 RGSQDNSS
+67 KGSHENSSS

-109 NDLYGDDLDTDS
+109 NDLYGNDLDTDS
-121 GEQPPQN
+121 GEQTPQN
-128 SDNGDGSEGSA
+128 IDNGDDSEGSA

-175 SVGNSTSEMEDAL
+175 SVGNTTSEMEDAL

-208 QNNNNNNNNS
+208 QNNNS
-218 SSNENGSQGD
+218 SSNENSSQGD

-248 QSGDKEGSQSN
+248 QSGDKEGSLSN

-276 SDNSQNSNSQEG
+276 SDNSQNSNSLEG
-288 NSSSSGGDSK
+288 NSSSRGGDSK

-305 NGKSDNDF
+305 SGKSDNDF

-504 TDIVPGFQALMGK
+504 TDIVPGFQALMRK

-539 DPTYQKCLKKY
+539 DPTYQKCVKKY

>member
-29 VDITFVDSD
+29 VDVTFVDSD
-38 DSSQSQDSNKKMG
+38 DNSQQSSGDSKMG
-51 SSQSSIPDPV
+51 GSSSSIPDPV
-61 DNNPLN
+61 DSNPLSKGSSSN
-67 RGSQDNSS
+67 GSQG
-75 SSGGNGQKDENPY
+75 SSGGKDANPY
-88 ANRGNGDNNSDDFA
+88 ANNSGDNNSSDEFS
-102 KQDRDIN
+102 KQDRDLD
-109 NDLYGDDLDTDS
+109 NDLYGEDLDTDRE
-121 GEQPPQN
+121 EQSNNNN
-128 SDNGDGSEGSA
+128 SDGEGGSSGDDGS
-139 GDGESGSGSSGVG
+139 GESGGSSGG
-152 GSDDNSFAPPN
+152 MTSEDNSYAPPN
-163 YDSSSNMGDDNS
+163 YDGSSNMGDDS
-175 SVGNSTSEMEDAL
+175 SSLDSTSEMEDAL
-188 NKEQDNMS
+188 NKEQENMS
-196 DTAKERMSEVSG
+196 DTAKERASEVSG
-208 QNNNNNNNNS
+208 
-218 SSNENGSQGD
+218 
-228 NSQGDNSQG
+228 
-237 EDGSSSDSKNS
+237 
-248 QSGDKEGSQSN
+248 EGSQSSTSQKEG
-259 NSQGENG
+259 NSNQQ
-266 SSGDNSQNSD
+266 SGDNSQQGGQSQLGDSQSSQSSD
-276 SDNSQNSNSQEG
+276 
-288 NSSSSGGDSK
+288 SSGGDNSQQ
-298 GGSGNNQ
+298 GEGSQSQDNQAGSGSRGDKGNKPN
-305 NGKSDNDF
+305 DDF

-325 DTKGKEVVEKM
+325 DTDGKGVVDKI
-336 VREASKRMQ
+336 VREAAKRMQ
-345 EEIDKDE
+345 EELDKDE
-352 TLADTN
+352 TLANTN
-358 KTSLDNYKDFG
+358 QQSLDNYKDFG

-421 DIETQMIKVAV
+421 DIETQMVKVAV

-467 YIIPFEMWN
+467 YIIPFEAWSA
-476 AEKCIKLMVKCKG
+476 AECVKRMVKCKG
-489 TRLKSELMKFEAMGG
+489 TKLKAELMKFKAEGG
-504 TDIVPGFQALMGK
+504 TNIVPGVHAMMKK

-526 LSDCGVNASRTVS
+526 LSDCGVNVITTVS
-539 DPTYQKCLKKY
+539 DSTYQKWLKKY

-564 SDMNAIDPY
+564 SYMSAIDPY

>member
-38 DSSQSQDSNKKMG
+38 DSSQSQDNNKKMG

-67 RGSQDNSS
+67 KGSQDNSS
-75 SSGGNGQKDENPY
+75 SSNGGNGQKDENPY
-88 ANRGNGDNNSDDFA
+88 ATNSGNNNSDDFA

-128 SDNGDGSEGSA
+128 NDGGDGEGSS

-152 GSDDNSFAPPN
+152 GSDGNSFAPPN

-175 SVGNSTSEMEDAL
+175 SVGNTTSEMEDAL

-208 QNNNNNNNNS
+208 QNNNS
-218 SSNENGSQGD
+218 SDDRG
-228 NSQGDNSQG
+228 SQGDNSQG
-237 EDGSSSDSKNS
+237 EDGSNSSKSNNSGDSQDNNSQQGNSGSNSDSSNSQSNDSYDSQSSDS
-248 QSGDKEGSQSN
+248 QS
-259 NSQGENG
+259 
-266 SSGDNSQNSD
+266 SD
-276 SDNSQNSNSQEG
+276 SQNSNSP
-288 NSSSSGGDSK
+288 SSGSSGGDSK
-298 GGSGNNQ
+298 GSSGNS
-305 NGKSDNDF
+305 KSDNDF

-489 TRLKSELMKFEAMGG
+489 SRLKSELMKFEAMGG
-504 TDIVPGFQALMGK
+504 TDIVPGFQALMRK

-539 DPTYQKCLKKY
+539 DPTYQKCVKKY

>member
-1 MAKKQLKK
+1 MTKKQLKK

-88 ANRGNGDNNSDDFA
+88 SNNSGNNNSDGFA

-128 SDNGDGSEGSA
+128 NGGDGEGSS

-175 SVGNSTSEMEDAL
+175 SVGNTTSEMEDAL

-196 DTAKERMSEVSG
+196 DTAKERMNEVSG
-208 QNNNNNNNNS
+208 QNNNS
-218 SSNENGSQGD
+218 SDDKGSQGGSD
-228 NSQGDNSQG
+228 TSQGDNSQG
-237 EDGSSSDSKNS
+237 EDGSNSSK
-248 QSGDKEGSQSN
+248 SN
-259 NSQGENG
+259 NS
-266 SSGDNSQNSD
+266 GDSQDNNSQ
-276 SDNSQNSNSQEG
+276 QG
-288 NSSSSGGDSK
+288 NSGSNGGDSK
-298 GGSGNNQ
+298 GSSGNS
-305 NGKSDNDF
+305 KSDNDF

-407 MINKRIE
+407 MVNKRIE

-489 TRLKSELMKFEAMGG
+489 SRLKSELMKFEAMGG
-504 TDIVPGFQALMGK
+504 TDIVPGFQALMRK

-539 DPTYQKCLKKY
+539 DPTYQKCVKKY

>member
-29 VDITFVDSD
+29 VDVTFVDSD
-38 DSSQSQDSNKKMG
+38 DNSQQSSGDSKMG
-51 SSQSSIPDPV
+51 GSSSSIPDPV
-61 DNNPLN
+61 DTNPLSKGN
-67 RGSQDNSS
+67 SSNGSQGSSGGKDANPYANNSGDNSS
-75 SSGGNGQKDENPY
+75 SDEF
-88 ANRGNGDNNSDDFA
+88 S
-102 KQDRDIN
+102 KQDRDLD
-109 NDLYGDDLDTDS
+109 NDLYGEDLDTDRE
-121 GEQPPQN
+121 EQSNNNN
-128 SDNGDGSEGSA
+128 SDGEG
-139 GDGESGSGSSGVG
+139 GSSGDDGSG
-152 GSDDNSFAPPN
+152 GSSGGMSSEDNSYAPPN
-163 YDSSSNMGDDNS
+163 YDGSSNMGDDS
-175 SVGNSTSEMEDAL
+175 SSLDSTSEMEDAL
-188 NKEQDNMS
+188 NKEQENMS
-196 DTAKERMSEVSG
+196 DTAKERASEVSG
-208 QNNNNNNNNS
+208 
-218 SSNENGSQGD
+218 EGSQSSTSQKEGNSNQQSGDSSQQGGQSQLGDSQSSQSSDSSGGD
-228 NSQGDNSQG
+228 NSQQGDDSNSQG
-237 EDGSSSDSKNS
+237 G
-248 QSGDKEGSQSN
+248 EGSQS
-259 NSQGENG
+259 Q
-266 SSGDNSQNSD
+266 DNQA
-276 SDNSQNSNSQEG
+276 
-288 NSSSSGGDSK
+288 
-298 GGSGNNQ
+298 GSGSRGDKGNKPN
-305 NGKSDNDF
+305 DDF

-325 DTKGKEVVEKM
+325 DTDGKGVVDKI
-336 VREASKRMQ
+336 VREAAKRMQ
-345 EEIDKDE
+345 EELDKDE
-352 TLADTN
+352 TLANTN
-358 KTSLDNYKDFG
+358 QQSLDNYKDFG

-467 YIIPFEMWN
+467 YIIPFEAWSA
-476 AEKCIKLMVKCKG
+476 AECVKRMVKCKG
-489 TRLKSELMKFEAMGG
+489 TKLKAELMKFKAEGG
-504 TDIVPGFQALMGK
+504 TDIVPGVHAMMKK
-517 VKNPDSIIV
+517 VKNPDSIII
-526 LSDCGVNASRTVS
+526 LSDCGVSASRTVS
-539 DPTYQKCLKKY
+539 DTTYQKWLKKY

-564 SDMNAIDPY
+564 QMMNAIDSY

>member
-29 VDITFVDSD
+29 VDVTFVDSD
-38 DSSQSQDSNKKMG
+38 DNSQQSSGDSKMG
-51 SSQSSIPDPV
+51 GSSSSIPDPV
-61 DNNPLN
+61 DSNPLS
-67 RGSQDNSS
+67 RGSSS
-75 SSGGNGQKDENPY
+75 NGSQGSSGGKDANPY
-88 ANRGNGDNNSDDFA
+88 ANNSGDNNSSDEFS
-102 KQDRDIN
+102 KQDRDLD
-109 NDLYGDDLDTDS
+109 NDLYGEDLDTDRE
-121 GEQPPQN
+121 EQSNNNN
-128 SDNGDGSEGSA
+128 SDGEGGSSGDDGS
-139 GDGESGSGSSGVG
+139 GESGGSSGG
-152 GSDDNSFAPPN
+152 MTSEDNSYAPPN
-163 YDSSSNMGDDNS
+163 YDGSSNMGDDS
-175 SVGNSTSEMEDAL
+175 SSLDSTSEMEDAL
-188 NKEQDNMS
+188 NKEQENMS
-196 DTAKERMSEVSG
+196 DTAKERASEVSG
-208 QNNNNNNNNS
+208 
-218 SSNENGSQGD
+218 
-228 NSQGDNSQG
+228 
-237 EDGSSSDSKNS
+237 
-248 QSGDKEGSQSN
+248 EGSQSSTSQKEG
-259 NSQGENG
+259 NSNQQ
-266 SSGDNSQNSD
+266 SGDNSQQGGQSQLGDSQSSQSSD
-276 SDNSQNSNSQEG
+276 
-288 NSSSSGGDSK
+288 SSGGDNSQQ
-298 GGSGNNQ
+298 GEGSQSQDNQAGSGSRGDKGNKPN
-305 NGKSDNDF
+305 DDF

-325 DTKGKEVVEKM
+325 DTDGKGVVDKI
-336 VREASKRMQ
+336 VREAAKRMQ
-345 EEIDKDE
+345 EELDKDE
-352 TLADTN
+352 TLANTN
-358 KTSLDNYKDFG
+358 QQSLDNYKDFG

-421 DIETQMIKVAV
+421 DIETQMVKVAV

-467 YIIPFEMWN
+467 YIIPFEAWSA
-476 AEKCIKLMVKCKG
+476 AECVKRMVKCKG
-489 TRLKSELMKFEAMGG
+489 TKLKAELMKFKAEGG
-504 TDIVPGFQALMGK
+504 TNIVPGVHAMMKK

-526 LSDCGVNASRTVS
+526 LSDCGVTVSTTVS
-539 DPTYQKCLKKY
+539 DSTYQKWLKKY

-564 SDMNAIDPY
+564 SYMSAIDPY

>member
-38 DSSQSQDSNKKMG
+38 DSSQSQDNNKKMG

-67 RGSQDNSS
+67 KGSQDNSS
-75 SSGGNGQKDENPY
+75 SSNGGNGQKDENPY
-88 ANRGNGDNNSDDFA
+88 ATNSGNNNSDDFA

-128 SDNGDGSEGSA
+128 NDGGDGEGSS

-175 SVGNSTSEMEDAL
+175 SVSNSTSEMEDAL

-196 DTAKERMSEVSG
+196 DTAKERMNEVSG
-208 QNNNNNNNNS
+208 QNNNS
-218 SSNENGSQGD
+218 SDDKGSQGGSD
-228 NSQGDNSQG
+228 TSQGDNSQG
-237 EDGSSSDSKNS
+237 EDGSNSSKSNNSGDSQDNNSQDSSGSNSGINSQNNDSSNSQNFDSQSSDS
-248 QSGDKEGSQSN
+248 Q
-259 NSQGENG
+259 
-266 SSGDNSQNSD
+266 D
-276 SDNSQNSNSQEG
+276 SK
-288 NSSSSGGDSK
+288 SSGGDSK
-298 GGSGNNQ
+298 GGSGNN
-305 NGKSDNDF
+305 KSDNDF

-345 EEIDKDE
+345 DEIDKDE
-352 TLADTN
+352 TLANTN
-358 KTSLDNYKDFG
+358 KSSLDNYKDFG

-467 YIIPFEMWN
+467 YIIPFEYWD
-476 AEKCIKLMVKCKG
+476 ASECIKRMVKCKG

-504 TDIVPGFQALMGK
+504 TDIVPGFQALMRK

-526 LSDCGVNASRTVS
+526 LSDCGVSASRTVS
-539 DPTYQKCLKKY
+539 DPTYQKCVKKY

>member
-29 VDITFVDSD
+29 VDVTFVDSD
-38 DSSQSQDSNKKMG
+38 DNSQQSSGDSKMG
-51 SSQSSIPDPV
+51 GSNSSIPDPV
-61 DNNPLN
+61 DNNPLSKGN
-67 RGSQDNSS
+67 SSNGSQG
-75 SSGGNGQKDENPY
+75 SSGGKDANPY
-88 ANRGNGDNNSDDFA
+88 ANNSSDNNSSDEFS
-102 KQDRDIN
+102 KQDRDLD
-109 NDLYGDDLDTDS
+109 NDLYGEDLDTDRE
-121 GEQPPQN
+121 EQSNNNN
-128 SDNGDGSEGSA
+128 SDGEGGSSGDDGS
-139 GDGESGSGSSGVG
+139 GESGGSSGG
-152 GSDDNSFAPPN
+152 MASEDNSYAPPN
-163 YDSSSNMGDDNS
+163 YDGSSNMGDDS
-175 SVGNSTSEMEDAL
+175 SSLDSTSEMEDAL
-188 NKEQDNMS
+188 NKEQENMS
-196 DTAKERMSEVSG
+196 DTAKERASEVSG
-208 QNNNNNNNNS
+208 ENSQSSTSQKGDNSNQQSGDKSQNGGQSQSGDS
-218 SSNENGSQGD
+218 SQQGD
-228 NSQGDNSQG
+228 NSQSGDDSNSQG
-237 EDGSSSDSKNS
+237 G
-248 QSGDKEGSQSN
+248 EGSQS
-259 NSQGENG
+259 Q
-266 SSGDNSQNSD
+266 DNQA
-276 SDNSQNSNSQEG
+276 
-288 NSSSSGGDSK
+288 
-298 GGSGNNQ
+298 GSGSRGDKGN
-305 NGKSDNDF
+305 KSNDDF

-325 DTKGKEVVEKM
+325 DTDGKGVVDKI
-336 VREASKRMQ
+336 VREAAKRMQ
-345 EEIDKDE
+345 EELDKDE
-352 TLADTN
+352 TLANTN
-358 KTSLDNYKDFG
+358 QQSLDNYKDFG

-432 LIDCSGSM
+432 LIDCSCSM

-467 YIIPFEMWN
+467 YIIPFEAWST
-476 AEKCIKLMVKCKG
+476 AECVKRMVKCKG
-489 TRLKSELMKFEAMGG
+489 TKLKAELMKFKAVGG
-504 TDIVPGFQALMGK
+504 TNIVPGVHAMMKK

-526 LSDCGVNASRTVS
+526 LSDCGVTVSTTVS
-539 DPTYQKCLKKY
+539 DSTYQKWLKKY

-564 SDMNAIDPY
+564 SYMSAIDPY

>member
-29 VDITFVDSD
+29 VDVTFVDSD
-38 DSSQSQDSNKKMG
+38 DSSQQSSGGSKMG
-51 SSQSSIPDPV
+51 GSNSSIPDPV
-61 DNNPLN
+61 DNNPLSKGN
-67 RGSQDNSS
+67 SSNGSQGSSGGKDANPYANNSGDNSS
-75 SSGGNGQKDENPY
+75 SDEF
-88 ANRGNGDNNSDDFA
+88 S
-102 KQDRDIN
+102 KQDRDLD
-109 NDLYGDDLDTDS
+109 NDLYGEDLDTDRE
-121 GEQPPQN
+121 EQSNNNN
-128 SDNGDGSEGSA
+128 SDGEG
-139 GDGESGSGSSGVG
+139 GSSGDG
-152 GSDDNSFAPPN
+152 GSGGSSGGMTSEDNSYAPPN
-163 YDSSSNMGDDNS
+163 YDGSSNMGDDS
-175 SVGNSTSEMEDAL
+175 SSLDSTSEMEDAL
-188 NKEQDNMS
+188 NKEQENMS
-196 DTAKERMSEVSG
+196 DTAKERASEVSG
-208 QNNNNNNNNS
+208 
-218 SSNENGSQGD
+218 
-228 NSQGDNSQG
+228 
-237 EDGSSSDSKNS
+237 
-248 QSGDKEGSQSN
+248 EGSQSSTSQKDG
-259 NSQGENG
+259 NSNQQ
-266 SSGDNSQNSD
+266 SGDNSQQGGQSQLGDSQSSQSSD
-276 SDNSQNSNSQEG
+276 
-288 NSSSSGGDSK
+288 SSGGDNSQQG
-298 GGSGNNQ
+298 GGSNSQGGEGSQSQDNQAGSGSRGDKGNKPN
-305 NGKSDNDF
+305 DDF

-325 DTKGKEVVEKM
+325 DTDGKGVVDKI
-336 VREASKRMQ
+336 VREAAKRMQ
-345 EEIDKDE
+345 EELDKDE
-352 TLADTN
+352 TLANTN
-358 KTSLDNYKDFG
+358 QQSLDNYKDFG

-421 DIETQMIKVAV
+421 DIETQMVKVAV

-467 YIIPFEMWN
+467 YIIPFEAWSA
-476 AEKCIKLMVKCKG
+476 AECVKRMVKCKG
-489 TRLKSELMKFEAMGG
+489 TKLKAELMKFKAEGG
-504 TDIVPGFQALMGK
+504 TDIVPGVHAMMKK
-517 VKNPDSIIV
+517 VKNPDSIII
-526 LSDCGVNASRTVS
+526 LSDCGVSASRTVS
-539 DPTYQKCLKKY
+539 DTTYQKWLKKY

-564 SDMNAIDPY
+564 QMMNAIDSY

>member
-38 DSSQSQDSNKKMG
+38 DNSQQGSSGDSKMG
-51 SSQSSIPDPV
+51 GSSSSIPDPV
-61 DNNPLN
+61 DNNPLSKGN
-67 RGSQDNSS
+67 SSNGSQGSSGGKDANPYANNSGDNSS
-75 SSGGNGQKDENPY
+75 SDEF
-88 ANRGNGDNNSDDFA
+88 S
-102 KQDRDIN
+102 KQDRDLD
-109 NDLYGDDLDTDS
+109 NDLYGEDLDTDRE
-121 GEQPPQN
+121 EQSNNNN
-128 SDNGDGSEGSA
+128 SDGEGGSSGDDGS
-139 GDGESGSGSSGVG
+139 GESGGSSGG
-152 GSDDNSFAPPN
+152 MASEDNSYAPPN
-163 YDSSSNMGDDNS
+163 YDGSSNMGDDNS
-175 SVGNSTSEMEDAL
+175 SLDSTSEMEDAL
-188 NKEQDNMS
+188 NKEQENMS
-196 DTAKERMSEVSG
+196 DTAKERASEVSG
-208 QNNNNNNNNS
+208 
-218 SSNENGSQGD
+218 
-228 NSQGDNSQG
+228 
-237 EDGSSSDSKNS
+237 
-248 QSGDKEGSQSN
+248 EGSQSSTSQTED
-259 NSQGENG
+259 NSNQQ
-266 SSGDNSQNSD
+266 SGDNSQQGGQSQVGDSQSSQSSD
-276 SDNSQNSNSQEG
+276 SQGGDNSQQGDDSNSQGGEG
-288 NSSSSGGDSK
+288 SQSQDNQA
-298 GGSGNNQ
+298 GSGSGSRGDKGN
-305 NGKSDNDF
+305 KSNDDF

-325 DTKGKEVVEKM
+325 DTDGKGVVDKI
-336 VREASKRMQ
+336 VREAAKRMQ
-345 EEIDKDE
+345 EELDKDE
-352 TLADTN
+352 TLANTN
-358 KTSLDNYKDFG
+358 QQSLDNYKDFG

-467 YIIPFEMWN
+467 YIIPFEAWSA
-476 AEKCIKLMVKCKG
+476 AECVKRMVKCKG
-489 TRLKSELMKFEAMGG
+489 TKLKAELMKFRAEGG
-504 TDIVPGFQALMGK
+504 TNIVPGVHAMMKK

-526 LSDCGVNASRTVS
+526 LSDCGVTVSTTVS
-539 DPTYQKCLKKY
+539 DSTYQKWLKKY

-564 SDMNAIDPY
+564 SYMSAIDPY

>member
-38 DSSQSQDSNKKMG
+38 DSSQSQDNNKKMG

-67 RGSQDNSS
+67 KGSQDNSS
-75 SSGGNGQKDENPY
+75 SSNGGNGQKDENPY
-88 ANRGNGDNNSDDFA
+88 ATNSGNNNNSDDFA

-128 SDNGDGSEGSA
+128 NDGGDGEGSS
-139 GDGESGSGSSGVG
+139 GDGESGSGSSDVG

-175 SVGNSTSEMEDAL
+175 SVGNTTSEMEDAL

-208 QNNNNNNNNS
+208 QNNNN
-218 SSNENGSQGD
+218 SSNENGSQGGSD
-228 NSQGDNSQG
+228 TSQGDNSQG
-237 EDGSSSDSKNS
+237 EDGSNSSKSNNSGDSQDNNSQQGNSGSNSDSSNSQSNDSSDS
-248 QSGDKEGSQSN
+248 QS
-259 NSQGENG
+259 
-266 SSGDNSQNSD
+266 SD
-276 SDNSQNSNSQEG
+276 SQNSNSP
-288 NSSSSGGDSK
+288 SSGSTGGDSK
-298 GGSGNNQ
+298 GSSGNS
-305 NGKSDNDF
+305 KSDNDF

-489 TRLKSELMKFEAMGG
+489 SRLKSELMKFEAMGG
-504 TDIVPGFQALMGK
+504 TDIVPGFQALMRK

>member
-20 EFTIFDLQP
+20 EFTIFDLQT
-29 VDITFVDSD
+29 VDVTFVDSD
-38 DSSQSQDSNKKMG
+38 DNSQQSSGDSKMG
-51 SSQSSIPDPV
+51 GSSSSIPDPV
-61 DNNPLN
+61 DNNPLSKGN
-67 RGSQDNSS
+67 SSNGSQG
-75 SSGGNGQKDENPY
+75 SSGGKDANPY
-88 ANRGNGDNNSDDFA
+88 ANNSGDNISSDEFS
-102 KQDRDIN
+102 KQDRDLD
-109 NDLYGDDLDTDS
+109 NDLYGEDLDTDRE
-121 GEQPPQN
+121 EQSNNNN
-128 SDNGDGSEGSA
+128 SDGEGGSSGDDGS
-139 GDGESGSGSSGVG
+139 GESGGSSGG
-152 GSDDNSFAPPN
+152 MASEDNSYAPPN
-163 YDSSSNMGDDNS
+163 YDGSSNMGDDS
-175 SVGNSTSEMEDAL
+175 SSLDSTSEMEDAL
-188 NKEQDNMS
+188 NKEQENMS
-196 DTAKERMSEVSG
+196 DTAKERASEVSG
-208 QNNNNNNNNS
+208 
-218 SSNENGSQGD
+218 EGSQSSTSQKEGNSNQQSGDSSQQGGQSQLGDSQSSQSSDSSGGD
-228 NSQGDNSQG
+228 NSQQGDDSNSQG
-237 EDGSSSDSKNS
+237 G
-248 QSGDKEGSQSN
+248 EGSQS
-259 NSQGENG
+259 Q
-266 SSGDNSQNSD
+266 DNQA
-276 SDNSQNSNSQEG
+276 
-288 NSSSSGGDSK
+288 
-298 GGSGNNQ
+298 GSGSRGDKGN
-305 NGKSDNDF
+305 KSNDDF

-325 DTKGKEVVEKM
+325 DTDGKGVVDKI
-336 VREASKRMQ
+336 VREAAKRMQ
-345 EEIDKDE
+345 EELDKDE
-352 TLADTN
+352 TLANTN
-358 KTSLDNYKDFG
+358 QQSLDNYKDFG

-467 YIIPFEMWN
+467 YIIPFEAWSAN
-476 AEKCIKLMVKCKG
+476 DCIKRMVKCKG
-489 TRLKSELMKFEAMGG
+489 TKLKAELMKFKAEGG
-504 TDIVPGFQALMGK
+504 TNIVPGFQALMKK

-526 LSDCGVNASRTVS
+526 LSDCVVNASSTVS

-564 SDMNAIDPY
+564 SYMNAIDSY